1 VHRSRVEEI
10 PEQFFKMHEAE
21 GTPNSE
27 THISLLEQRGELG
40 LYQLEPVTG
49 RRHQLRV
56 HMASL
61 GIPILNDLFYPHAV
75 PVGVADDLDKPL
87 KLLARSL
94 FFIDPL
100 DGSERHFVSQRS
112 L

>member
-1 VHRSRVEEI
+1 MA
-10 PEQFFKMHEAE
+10 PE
-21 GTPNSE
+21 
-27 THISLLEQRGELG
+27 
-40 LYQLEPVTG
+40 LY
-49 RRHQLRV
+49 
-56 HMASL
+56 
-61 GIPILNDLFYPHAV
+61 GIWSHSCAWAV

-100 DGSERHFVSQRS
+100 DGRERHFVSQRS